1 MFTIHGK
8 KGKKGANATLPASSA
23 GSSAEVRTA
32 GASGSSS
39 LPLLTNTEKPTPTK
53 KRERSNS
60 QDSESNPEKKQDGR
74 TSPGTAAPVP
84 TPANDELVIDGHDS
98 ISSAGNSEEE
108 LDNLTDDE
116 ITRSI
121 HKVSLDDNEE
131 SYSGAAKKPRLN
143 IPDLVY
149 IQKGLER
156 REPISQ
162 VHYNAFMEH
171 LLGKITDLS
180 FKDCANLHIAWHGWG
195 LGRGI
200 VACLN
205 PEAASYVKEV
215 AKGFSLN
222 GLNFRAWSKHEFGR
236 RDIYSGHLPG
246 ICWQKRKKV
255 DTIRWIL
262 NVNGLN
268 GLGFQLIS
276 YINTPNGVVFRLE
289 ASKELSMELSKRKYL
304 NAGIARVELKV
315 LHLGPEVNKS
325 SSTTDIIKVED
336 KTQTA
341 EKQS

>member
-1 MFTIHGK
+1 M
-8 KGKKGANATLPASSA
+8 
-23 GSSAEVRTA
+23 
-32 GASGSSS
+32 
-39 LPLLTNTEKPTPTK
+39 
-53 KRERSNS
+53 
-60 QDSESNPEKKQDGR
+60 
-74 TSPGTAAPVP
+74 
-84 TPANDELVIDGHDS
+84 
-98 ISSAGNSEEE
+98 
-108 LDNLTDDE
+108 
-116 ITRSI
+116 
-121 HKVSLDDNEE
+121 
-131 SYSGAAKKPRLN
+131 
-143 IPDLVY
+143 
-149 IQKGLER
+149 
-156 REPISQ
+156 
-162 VHYNAFMEH
+162 
-171 LLGKITDLS
+171 
-180 FKDCANLHIAWHGWG
+180 
-195 LGRGI
+195 
-200 VACLN
+200 
-205 PEAASYVKEV
+205 KEV